1 MEKKIIK
8 ILKIIAIIFVVILVI
23 ELGYIGYC
31 AFFKKD
37 ETVYFDGVNALCV
50 TDNGYVSVGSN
61 NNNDK
66 QLEKAKITKYD
77 KDKNKVFEILYNKG
91 YNGSFFGISK
101 DNDNNYIAVGSYE
114 ASKEEHESDVR
125 SALIVKYDND
135 GQILFDKDFQVLGNS
150 KFTNILVVD
159 DGYIVSGQSIYENS
173 TLGFSSDGG
182 AILVK
187 YSKEGKILWKQNYGG
202 SKSAV
207 YNDLIIEDEYIFVVG
222 KDYSNVGIISKYD
235 MNGNHIKTSEY
246 KYTDSIG
253 FSGIVSVNDSLFVS
267 TAKNISDSQDNKNID
282 AMIVKYNLDCDY
294 LDEVVYSTKY
304 VERYNKIIKDS
315 HDNIITIGTKVLN
328 GREDTLNCDGL
339 LAKYDSS
346 LEKGDV
352 ITYGDERDD
361 RFTDIKL
368 VGNNYLV
375 TGYSSYEDGSYLSKF
390 ISYSDALKILEVQ

>member
-8 ILKIIAIIFVVILVI
+8 ILKIIAVICVIILVI

-31 AFFKKD
+31 AFFKK
-37 ETVYFDGVNALCV
+37 EEAVYFDGVNSLCV

-66 QLEKAKITKYD
+66 QLEKAKITRYD
-77 KDKNKVFEILYNKG
+77 KNKNKVFEILYNKG

-101 DNDNNYIAVGSYE
+101 DSDNNYIAVGSYE

-125 SALIVKYDND
+125 SALIVKYDKD

-150 KFTNILVVD
+150 KFTSILVVD

-207 YNDLIIEDEYIFVVG
+207 YNDLIIEDGYIFAVG
-222 KDYSNVGIISKYD
+222 KDYSNIGIISKYD

-246 KYTDSIG
+246 KYTDGIG
-253 FSGIVSVNDSLFVS
+253 FSGIVRVDDSLYIS
-267 TAKNISDSQDNKNID
+267 TAKNSGAGQDNKNID
-282 AMIVKYNLDCDY
+282 AMIVKYSLDCDY
-294 LDEVVYSTKY
+294 LDEVIYSTKY

-315 HDNIITIGTKVLN
+315 HNNIITIGTKVLDGN
-328 GREDTLNCDGL
+328 EDTLNYDGL
-339 LAKYDSS
+339 IAKYDSS
-346 LEKGDV
+346 LEKSDV

-361 RFTDIKL
+361 RFTDIQL